1 VVKEF
6 LHERGV
12 PFTLRNLNV
21 DAVAIADF
29 VRAGYLLPPLTVI
42 DGVAVVGFDPDR
54 LDALLEAAQ
63 SQRS

>member
-1 VVKEF
+1 VLKEF

-12 PFTLRNLNV
+12 PFTLRNLNG
-21 DAVAIADF
+21 DDVAIAEF
-29 VRAGYLLPPLTVI
+29 VRVGYLLPPVTVI

>member
-1 VVKEF
+1 VLKEF

-12 PFTLRNLNV
+12 PFTLRNLNE
-21 DAVAIADF
+21 DDVAIAEF
-29 VRAGYLLPPLTVI
+29 VRAGYLLPPVTVI

-63 SQRS
+63 GQRS